1 MLALKAK
8 RSNKTLYLF
17 AAVIVTAI
25 AVIMAERQGV
35 VDSDYFWHLTLGKSI
50 WQNKAIPTQ
59 DTFSWLSP
67 ELNLQETAHS
77 WLSSLILYAFSCIST
92 NPVYGMLAFI
102 AVTVFAYCLFIEYIW
117 GRQIKDP
124 FMNVLALALVTLPLD
139 WAGRPQNIGLTLFA
153 IGFYLLNKVYE
164 EPDTKLRWLLPV
176 VSVLWA
182 NLHGGALPILLAFN
196 LLFLVL
202 CFAPDIN
209 AFDIYNEK
217 GDSKKRFRALFQ
229 VFLSDILAGLLNPYG
244 IKLYIYFFVTNNET
258 TKKYVSEWMPS
269 HLANEVVFLCLAFLF
284 LIVAYRMKVK
294 LTEFAPYLCCL
305 FMTAMYVRIR
315 SYWVIVMT
323 PLIYRFLTSL
333 ISAQENRMWKA
344 GGRPNSSWAGNTKKY
359 TIAAAAV
366 LVLVSAV
373 YAPSMAN
380 DRDKTGDYITADLV
394 SYIQDLNPQR
404 LYTSYN
410 DGGYCIYHGIKSFAD
425 SRADLFPDDVI
436 EASVNFAFMSYSTDT
451 GMEDCLNQF
460 DFDAILLRRSQSGP
474 CIEYL
479 NQLSGWTQGYKDD
492 YFVVFVPSET

>member
-244 IKLYIYFFVTNNET
+244 IKLYIYFFVT
-258 TKKYVSEWMPS
+258 
-269 HLANEVVFLCLAFLF
+269 
-284 LIVAYRMKVK
+284 
-294 LTEFAPYLCCL
+294 CC
-305 FMTAMYVRIR
+305 
-315 SYWVIVMT
+315 
-323 PLIYRFLTSL
+323 
-333 ISAQENRMWKA
+333 
-344 GGRPNSSWAGNTKKY
+344 
-359 TIAAAAV
+359 
-366 LVLVSAV
+366 
-373 YAPSMAN
+373 
-380 DRDKTGDYITADLV
+380 
-394 SYIQDLNPQR
+394 
-404 LYTSYN
+404 
-410 DGGYCIYHGIKSFAD
+410 
-425 SRADLFPDDVI
+425 
-436 EASVNFAFMSYSTDT
+436 
-451 GMEDCLNQF
+451 
-460 DFDAILLRRSQSGP
+460 
-474 CIEYL
+474 
-479 NQLSGWTQGYKDD
+479 
-492 YFVVFVPSET
+492 

>member
-35 VDSDYFWHLTLGKSI
+35 VDSDYFWHITLGKSI

-59 DTFSWLSP
+59 DTFSWLGP

-77 WLSSLILYAFSCIST
+77 WLSSLILYAFSCISV

-182 NLHGGALPILLAFN
+182 NLHGGALPILFAFN

-202 CFAPDIN
+202 CFAPNIN

-258 TKKYVSEWMPS
+258 TKKHVSEWMPS

-284 LIVAYRMKVK
+284 LIVAYKMKVK

-315 SYWVIVMT
+315 SYWVIVIT

-344 GGRPNSSWAGNTKKY
+344 GGRPTVPGRETPRNTLSLQLPCSFLYLLSMHLPWPTTPIRQGITSQLTLSHTSKTSTRSGSIPPTMMAGIASIMASKASRIPEQTYSRTMSSKQ
-359 TIAAAAV
+359 V
-366 LVLVSAV
+366 
-373 YAPSMAN
+373 
-380 DRDKTGDYITADLV
+380 
-394 SYIQDLNPQR
+394 
-404 LYTSYN
+404 
-410 DGGYCIYHGIKSFAD
+410 
-425 SRADLFPDDVI
+425 
-436 EASVNFAFMSYSTDT
+436 
-451 GMEDCLNQF
+451 
-460 DFDAILLRRSQSGP
+460 
-474 CIEYL
+474 
-479 NQLSGWTQGYKDD
+479 
-492 YFVVFVPSET
+492 

>member
-182 NLHGGALPILLAFN
+182 NLHGGHCPFCSRSICCSWSCALLLT
-196 LLFLVL
+196 
-202 CFAPDIN
+202 
-209 AFDIYNEK
+209 
-217 GDSKKRFRALFQ
+217 S
-229 VFLSDILAGLLNPYG
+229 
-244 IKLYIYFFVTNNET
+244 
-258 TKKYVSEWMPS
+258 M
-269 HLANEVVFLCLAFLF
+269 
-284 LIVAYRMKVK
+284 
-294 LTEFAPYLCCL
+294 
-305 FMTAMYVRIR
+305 
-315 SYWVIVMT
+315 
-323 PLIYRFLTSL
+323 PLIS
-333 ISAQENRMWKA
+333 I
-344 GGRPNSSWAGNTKKY
+344 TKRA
-359 TIAAAAV
+359 T
-366 LVLVSAV
+366 
-373 YAPSMAN
+373 
-380 DRDKTGDYITADLV
+380 
-394 SYIQDLNPQR
+394 QR
-404 LYTSYN
+404 S
-410 DGGYCIYHGIKSFAD
+410 GSVPCSRSFFPIFWPD
-425 SRADLFPDDVI
+425 S
-436 EASVNFAFMSYSTDT
+436 
-451 GMEDCLNQF
+451 
-460 DFDAILLRRSQSGP
+460 
-474 CIEYL
+474 
-479 NQLSGWTQGYKDD
+479 
-492 YFVVFVPSET
+492 

>member
-35 VDSDYFWHLTLGKSI
+35 VDSDYFWHITLGKSI

-77 WLSSLILYAFSCIST
+77 WLSSLILYAFSCISV

-102 AVTVFAYCLFIEYIW
+102 TVTVFAYCLLIEYVW

-182 NLHGGALPILLAFN
+182 NLHGGALPILFAFN

-244 IKLYIYFFVTNNET
+244 IKLYIYFFITNNET

-305 FMTAMYVRIR
+305 FMTAIG
-315 SYWVIVMT
+315 
-323 PLIYRFLTSL
+323 L
-333 ISAQENRMWKA
+333 
-344 GGRPNSSWAGNTKKY
+344 SSW
-359 TIAAAAV
+359 
-366 LVLVSAV
+366 L
-373 YAPSMAN
+373 PSFTGSSLLLSPH
-380 DRDKTGDYITADLV
+380 RKTGCGKLAAGPTVPGRETPRNTLSLQLPCSFLYLLSMHLPWPTTPIRQGITSQLTLSHTSKTSTCSASTPPTTTADIA
-394 SYIQDLNPQR
+394 SIMA
-404 LYTSYN
+404 S
-410 DGGYCIYHGIKSFAD
+410 KA
-425 SRADLFPDDVI
+425 SRIP
-436 EASVNFAFMSYSTDT
+436 EQTYSRTMSSK
-451 GMEDCLNQF
+451 Q
-460 DFDAILLRRSQSGP
+460 
-474 CIEYL
+474 
-479 NQLSGWTQGYKDD
+479 
-492 YFVVFVPSET
+492 V

>member
-1 MLALKAK
+1 MPALKPK
-8 RSNKTLYLF
+8 KSQKTLYLF

-77 WLSSLILYAFSCIST
+77 WLSSLILYAFSCISV

-139 WAGRPQNIGLTLFA
+139 WAGRPQSIGLTLFA

-182 NLHGGALPILLAFN
+182 NLHGGALPILFAFN

-380 DRDKTGDYITADLV
+380 DPDKTGDYITADLV

-474 CIEYL
+474 CIEFM

>member
-77 WLSSLILYAFSCIST
+77 WLSSLILYAFSCISV

-139 WAGRPQNIGLTLFA
+139 WAGRPQSIGLTLFA

-182 NLHGGALPILLAFN
+182 NLHGGALPILFAFN

-305 FMTAMYVRIR
+305 FMTAM
-315 SYWVIVMT
+315 SE
-323 PLIYRFLTSL
+323 
-333 ISAQENRMWKA
+333 SAA
-344 GGRPNSSWAGNTKKY
+344 IGLSS
-359 TIAAAAV
+359 
-366 LVLVSAV
+366 
-373 YAPSMAN
+373 
-380 DRDKTGDYITADLV
+380 
-394 SYIQDLNPQR
+394 
-404 LYTSYN
+404 
-410 DGGYCIYHGIKSFAD
+410 
-425 SRADLFPDDVI
+425 
-436 EASVNFAFMSYSTDT
+436 
-451 GMEDCLNQF
+451 
-460 DFDAILLRRSQSGP
+460 
-474 CIEYL
+474 
-479 NQLSGWTQGYKDD
+479 
-492 YFVVFVPSET
+492 